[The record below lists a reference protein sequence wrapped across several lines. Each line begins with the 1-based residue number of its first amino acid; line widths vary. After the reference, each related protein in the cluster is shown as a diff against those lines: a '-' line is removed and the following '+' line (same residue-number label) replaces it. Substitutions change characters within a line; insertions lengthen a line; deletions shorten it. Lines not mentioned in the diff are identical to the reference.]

1 MAKVASGTDLVKY
14 ETENGDVTLSVDI
27 VKTYIAKNELVTNG
41 EAILFMK
48 LCQFQRLNPFLREVY
63 LIKYGNDPAT
73 MVVGKETFTKRAE
86 KSPKYNGAE
95 SGIYTIN
102 GKKEVVQRN
111 GAFYL
116 PDETVVGAWA
126 KVYRKGWDYPVN
138 ISVRL
143 DEYIGRKKDGTPN
156 KSWRERPAT
165 MIRKVALVQALREA
179 FPDMFAGM
187 YIEEEP
193 QSSDELEATIKM
205 PGNKQEAP
213 IPTGL
218 NETAQTD
225 TEEIIG
231 TVEVMPE
238 MEAPEPQVTEPSTKQ
253 EGEQLEL
260 KGDGNGE
267 IDYFSAIVKKVNGMK
282 EASRILPVMN
292 KANKAK
298 GDQAA
303 LKEIY
308 EKLEV

>member
-1 MAKVASGTDLVKY
+1 MSKVANGTDLVKY
-14 ETENGDVTLSVDI
+14 ETDNGDVTLTIDI
-27 VKTYIAKNELVTNG
+27 VKNYIAKNELVTNS

-48 LCQFQRLNPFLREVY
+48 LCQFQKLNPFLKEAY
-63 LIKYGNDPAT
+63 LIKYGNDPAS
-73 MVVGKETFTKRAE
+73 MVVGKEAFTKRAE
-86 KSPKYNGAE
+86 KSLQYNGAE
-95 SGIYTIN
+95 SGIYIIN
-102 GKKEVVQRN
+102 GKKEIVQRN

-116 PDETVVGAWA
+116 PDETVVGGWA

-193 QSSDELEATIKM
+193 QNPDELEATIKM
-205 PGNKQEAP
+205 PGSKQEAP

-218 NETAQTD
+218 NERAQEA
-225 TEEIIG
+225 EEIIG

-238 MEAPEPQVTEPSTKQ
+238 SETPEPQITEPSTKQ

-267 IDYFSAIVKKVNGMK
+267 VDYFSAIVKKVNGMK

-298 GDQAA
+298 GDQAT
-303 LKEIY
+303 LKKIY
-308 EKLEV
+308 ESLEA

>member
-1 MAKVASGTDLVKY
+1 MSKVASGTDLVKY

-95 SGIYTIN
+95 SGIYIIN
-102 GKKEVVQRN
+102 SKKEVIQRN

-126 KVYRKGWDYPVN
+126 KIYRKDWDHP
-138 ISVRL
+138 IEATVRL
-143 DEYIGRKKDGTPN
+143 DEYIARRKDGTPN

-179 FPDMFAGM
+179 FPDMFGAM
-187 YIEEEP
+187 YIEEEM
-193 QSSDELEATIKM
+193 QTSSSLEATIKM
-205 PGNKQEAP
+205 PTNKKEAP
-213 IPTGL
+213 VPTGL
-218 NETAQTD
+218 NERAQD

-238 MEAPEPQVTEPSTKQ
+238 TDTPEPQVTEPSMKQ

-260 KGDGNGE
+260 GGDGNGE

-282 EASRILPVMN
+282 EASKILPVMN

-308 EKLEV
+308 ESLEV

>member
-1 MAKVASGTDLVKY
+1 MSKVASGTEIVKY

-102 GKKEVVQRN
+102 GKNEVVQRN

-156 KSWRERPAT
+156 RSWRERPAT

-205 PGNKQEAP
+205 PSSKEAP
-213 IPTGL
+213 ISKGL
-218 NETAQTD
+218 NEKEQD

-238 MEAPEPQVTEPSTKQ
+238 TDTPEPQVTEPSTKK
-253 EGEQLEL
+253 EGDQLEL

-267 IDYFSAIVKKVNGMK
+267 VDYFQAIVKKVNGMK

-298 GDQAA
+298 GNPVA

-308 EKLEV
+308 ESLEV